1 MTVRLYDYW
10 RSSAAYRV
18 RIALSLKGIAYERT
32 PLNLLEN
39 EQGTADNLAR
49 NPQGFVPTLE
59 IDGLR
64 LSQSL
69 AIIDYLDAKLPEPR
83 LIPVN
88 PEQRA
93 RTWARSL
100 AIAADIH
107 PINNLRVMKYLSR
120 ELGVEQDKRDDWYR
134 HWIDEGFTALERM
147 AGDGPFLGGDAPD
160 MSDVCL
166 VPQMYNARRLN
177 NNLTAFPKLVRIDE
191 AARALAPFAAAQP
204 ENFDP
209 AISR

>member
-1 MTVRLYDYW
+1 MVHLYDYW

-32 PLNLLEN
+32 PVNLLEN
-39 EQGTADNLAR
+39 EQGTVDNLAR

-59 IDGLR
+59 IDGLQ

-69 AIIDYLDAKLPEPR
+69 AIIDYLDAKFPAPR
-83 LIPVN
+83 LVPVD

-93 RTWARSL
+93 RTWARAL

-107 PINNLRVMKYLSR
+107 PITNLRVMKYLSR
-120 ELGVEQDKRDDWYR
+120 VFDIEQERRDEWYR
-134 HWIDEGFTALERM
+134 HWIDEGFIALERM
-147 AGDGPFLGGDAPD
+147 AGDGPFLGGEAPD

-166 VPQMYNARRLN
+166 VPQMFNARRLN
-177 NNLTAFPKLVRIDE
+177 NDLTAFPKLVRIDE
-191 AARALAPFAAAQP
+191 AARALEPFAAAHP